1 MGATLHAS
9 LALSALAVL
18 VGGCGGH
25 GSPGGPATSAPSKGY
40 EVARVVRSF
49 LVAYTQGDTELA
61 CRLLTPDRRRLVARR
76 GNASCERA
84 LSVEV
89 ATSPERD
96 LERLGGGRITKVDV
110 GGEAAKAEVTVPA
123 NPSERFTARLRR
135 LGGGWKISADLVRG
149 GLASGVVPKPPP
161 PPPRHPEEER
171 RVVAAFNRYRDALSR
186 REGGKVCAL
195 ETEGARR
202 RAVEGGIKLL
212 GGRRAAIRE
221 FGKLDCEHVVT
232 RFEIPPG
239 RIERVVVRGL
249 HATLT
254 VTNGAS
260 YQFRKVRGN
269 WRFDT

>member
-1 MGATLHAS
+1 MKARLHAP
-9 LALSALAVL
+9 LAISVL
-18 VGGCGGH
+18 VVLACGCGGH
-25 GSPGGPATSAPSKGY
+25 DSRRSAGTSGPSEEYK
-40 EVARVVRSF
+40 VARVVRSF
-49 LVAYTQGDTELA
+49 LVAYAQGDTGVA
-61 CRLLTPDRRRLVARR
+61 CRLLTPDHRQLVARR
-76 GNASCERA
+76 GRASCERA

-110 GGEAAKAEVTVPA
+110 GGDAAKAEVTIPA
-123 NPSERFTARLRR
+123 DPSERFTAELRR
-135 LGGGWKISADLVRG
+135 LGGGWKLSADLARG

-161 PPPRHPEEER
+161 PPPRHPGEER
-171 RVVAAFNRYRDALSR
+171 RVVATFNRYRDALSR
-186 REGGKVCAL
+186 HDGRTVCAL

-212 GGRRAAIRE
+212 GGRRAATRE
-221 FGKLDCEHVVT
+221 FGRLDCEHVVT

-249 HATLT
+249 RATLT
-254 VTNGAS
+254 VTNGAN
-260 YQFRKVRGN
+260 YEFRKVRGE